1 MTRTRDT
8 LQPSADECV
17 YRLGRALRM
26 GRIIRGDWGHSFTLS
41 ILRHSKR
48 PGWEPSEKQ
57 LTAMQSLLA
66 GLSVPNTLIIDEADH
81 DAA

>member
-1 MTRTRDT
+1 MTQKPH
-8 LQPSADECV
+8 QPSADECT

-26 GRIIRGDWGHSFTLS
+26 GRIIRDDWGHSFTLS

-57 LTAMQSLLA
+57 LTAMQALLA
-66 GLSVPNTLIIDEADH
+66 GLSVPNTLIDEADN
-81 DAA
+81 ASA